1 MSTELKQRLLLQA
14 NQGRDDFRAI
24 KDLQADATYL
34 YGAGFVGRWACKY
47 LKSIGSNIQGF
58 IDSDPA
64 RKGTVCMGYP
74 IYGPNDSAIHDAKSI
89 IITSRHAVPAINQR
103 LLSLGKPLISID
115 AFVVHAEMNNRFE
128 IVEALF
134 EDDPLSQN
142 IFYSVL
148 LSMLQGSTDALAPY
162 ASSVPYFERF
172 RFFNTDGEMFFDAGA
187 YVGDSLERFIWSVN
201 GVFKHAYVFEPGIR
215 QFNALKAR
223 INRLN
228 SEWALDIGQILAE
241 RIALSSAKGEALIS
255 KAEKLTQSALHQSSN
270 AQIIDHHLTT
280 VPMVSLDEYLDHKPV
295 TIIKVDVEGSEADF
309 LIGARHTIINHKPKL
324 ALSIYHY
331 PTDIFELPIA
341 VHALGPSYSFGLGH
355 HSSKLMETVLYCSN
369 NE

>member
-89 IITSRHAVPAINQR
+89 IITSLHAVPAINQR
-103 LLSLGKPLISID
+103 LLSIGKPLISID

-134 EDDPLSQN
+134 KDNPLSQN
-142 IFYSVL
+142 LFYSIL
-148 LSMLQGSTDALAPY
+148 LSMLQGSTADLAPY
-162 ASSVPYFERF
+162 ASSVPFFERF
-172 RFFNTDGEMFFDAGA
+172 KFFNTDGEVFVDAGA

-201 GVFKHAYVFEPGIR
+201 GVFKHAYAFEPGIR

-223 INRLN
+223 INRL
-228 SEWALDIGQILAE
+228 SGEWALDNDQITAE
-241 RIALSSAKGEALIS
+241 RSALSSANGEALIS
-255 KAEKLTQSALHQSSN
+255 NEEKLIQSTLHQSSDSQN
-270 AQIIDHHLTT
+270 IDHHLAT
-280 VPMVSLDEYLDHKPV
+280 VPIVSLDEYLDQKPV
-295 TIIKVDVEGSEADF
+295 TLIKVDVEGSEANF
-309 LIGARHTIINHKPKL
+309 LIGARNTIINHKPKL

-331 PTDIFELPIA
+331 PTDVYELPIA
-341 VHALGPSYSFGLGH
+341 VHALNSSYSFGLGH
-355 HSSKLMETVLYCSN
+355 HSSMLMDTVLYCSN
-369 NE
+369 N